1 MREIWDERR
10 RNIVFKVEKI
20 KELYSFLLQ
29 VVKYGTDG
37 WYMYYKHRLHRLLI
51 SFHRVGYE
59 GLNRPGTT
67 CYVFTIGF

>member
-37 WYMYYKHRLHRLLI
+37 
-51 SFHRVGYE
+51 
-59 GLNRPGTT
+59 
-67 CYVFTIGF
+67 